1 MIKIRS
7 LKHQKK
13 RSKFLMIVP
22 ILAIVIF
29 LFPNFLSTGTQLDKE
44 KLMMVLVS
52 DFSKSYKSQFKRN
65 KIFFISSLYLR
76 ENKFSI
82 FNIGSMDNKVILSP
96 DGSGYYPKDY
106 ISYKDKIFFIDGEI
120 TSAPTT
126 SVFDVLKKND
136 LIDSSLYKIEKG
148 LIRFEDLK
156 ERDGKELL
164 DEKKR
169 ISTYV
174 VCKKT
179 NKVISKWITNKYKVD
194 EQKMKRA
201 FKKGCKS

>member
-1 MIKIRS
+1 MIKMDL

-13 RSKFLMIVP
+13 RSKFLMIMP
-22 ILAIVIF
+22 ILTLVIF
-29 LFPNFLSTGTQLDKE
+29 LFPNFLSTGIQLDKE

-65 KIFFISSLYLR
+65 KIFFISPLYSR

-96 DGSGYYPKDY
+96 DGTGYYPKDY

-136 LIDSSLYKIEKG
+136 LIDSSLYKVEKG
-148 LIRFEDLK
+148 LIKFEDLK
-156 ERDGKELL
+156 EGDGKELL
-164 DEKKR
+164 DEKKK
-169 ISTYV
+169 IATYV

-179 NKVISKWITNKYKVD
+179 NKVVSTWITNKYKVD
-194 EQKMKRA
+194 ERKMKKA
-201 FKKGCKS
+201 LKKACK